1 MIDIRELHN
10 EQESIAD
17 QIIKT
22 IHGESERIPYFTYH
36 GPYKDREWIMRG
48 RRGVYIFT
56 VTESVNMSRD
66 AKNEN
71 SVSQGENGVLTRI
84 QKSSGY
90 SPEA

>member
-1 MIDIRELHN
+1 MCRTIRETDLITAICVQMDWEKFDEERFETMGPDPFEELLIKYCN
-10 EQESIAD
+10 NIARMESR
-17 QIIKT
+17 QL
-22 IHGESERIPYFTYH
+22 
-36 GPYKDREWIMRG
+36 
-48 RRGVYIFT
+48 
-56 VTESVNMSRD
+56 SRD